1 VVSAT
6 VPTDAVA
13 ELRRRLDVPGVDDTL
28 VARAL
33 VHRSWSFEH
42 GRVPN
47 NERLEFLG
55 DAVLSLAVAQR
66 LFALLPDV
74 AEGRLAK
81 VRAHVVSE
89 PELAE
94 VARDLGLGEL
104 VLLGRGEAASGGA
117 DKDSILSDCLE
128 AVLGAVHLS
137 AGWDVARPLVDRLVG
152 PRLDAVLDDDL
163 VLDHKTALQE
173 LLVAGDR
180 GQPVYAHSA
189 EGPDHAQRFS
199 VTVHDA
205 AGTPLGSGVGTS
217 KKRAEQAAARAAWR
231 SLRGRP
237 TAHAD

>member
-1 VVSAT
+1 M
-6 VPTDAVA
+6 PTDAVA
-13 ELRRRLDVPGVDDTL
+13 ELRRRLDVAGVEDDL
-28 VARAL
+28 LSRAL

-42 GRVPN
+42 GRVQT

-66 LFALLPDV
+66 LFTQLPDV

-117 DKDSILSDCLE
+117 DKDSILSDCFE
-128 AVLGAVHLS
+128 AVLGAVHVS
-137 AGWDVARPLVDRLVG
+137 AGWEAARRLVDRLVG

-173 LLVAGDR
+173 LLVASDR
-180 GQPVYAHSA
+180 GQPRYGHSA
-189 EGPDHAQRFS
+189 EGPDHAQRFT
-199 VTVHDA
+199 VTVHDGSGA
-205 AGTPLGSGVGTS
+205 PLGTGAGTS

-231 SLRGRP
+231 SLRGRAT
-237 TAHAD
+237 TAAD